1 MYVIRLHNCAFF
13 ARHGALAEEKA
24 LGQRFFVDAELTVD
38 ADAALESDNVED
50 TVHYGEVFRI
60 IEKVV
65 MEQRFDLVEALA
77 NAIGR
82 KLMGAFPQI
91 AVAEITVRKPQVP
104 IEGLLDAISVTV
116 VLP

>member
-13 ARHGALAEEKA
+13 ARHGALEEEKS
-24 LGQRFFVDAELTVD
+24 LGQRFFVDVELTVD
-38 ADAALESDNVED
+38 ADAALESDSVGD
-50 TVHYGEVFRI
+50 TVHYGEVFKLV
-60 IEKVV
+60 EKMV
-65 MEQRFDLVEALA
+65 MEERFDLVEALA

-82 KLMGAFPQI
+82 RLMSAFPQI

-104 IEGLLDAISVTV
+104 IEGLLDAVSVTV